1 MTRAKNHRSL
11 MRALQCCQWRA
22 RNRDRKGAAGRRGS
36 ALLAVLWLSAALSA
50 IAYSVATSVRGEI
63 ERTSTLTDGVQSY
76 FLATGALER
85 ALFYIELG
93 PAHRNPDGT
102 PRFFDAGTP
111 RLNFTFGSGV
121 ATVEIIPEAS
131 KLSINESRPEDLA
144 RLMMHLGAEPER
156 AQQIAMAIVD
166 WRSPAPGGLSMFDH
180 HYLSLAPSFRARHSS
195 LEEIEELLLVKGMTP
210 DLFYGSVVRDEQGRL
225 QPRAGLRDCV
235 SVYGSAGAVDVNTA
249 QPAVMAAFGIPPEA
263 VAAIVQRRHALP
275 FRTAEQLAAF
285 TQGGGPAFSR
295 LTVGGGTI
303 YTLRSTGRLRSPNGN
318 LLDMTRTVSGLV
330 KFHRVAHNPPIQIL
344 RWYDN

>member
-1 MTRAKNHRSL
+1 
-11 MRALQCCQWRA
+11 MRKASQ
-22 RNRDRKGAAGRRGS
+22 RGS

-50 IAYSVATSVRGEI
+50 IAYSVATTVRGEI
-63 ERTSTLTDGVQSY
+63 ERTSTLTDGVRSY
-76 FLATGALER
+76 FLATGAFER
-85 ALFYIELG
+85 ALFQIEVG
-93 PAHRNPDGT
+93 EPYFA
-102 PRFFDAGTP
+102 AGTP
-111 RLNFTFGSGV
+111 RLNFTFPSGT

-131 KLSINESRPEDLA
+131 KLSINEAKPEDLL
-144 RLMMHLGAEPER
+144 RLLIQLGAEPER

-166 WRSPAPGGLSMFDH
+166 WRTPAPGGLSPFDQ
-180 HYLSLAPSFRARHSS
+180 HYLSIAPSFRARHSS
-195 LEEIEELLLVKGMTP
+195 VEEIEELLLVKGMTP

-263 VAAIVQRRHALP
+263 VAAIVQRRHAIP
-275 FRTAEQLAAF
+275 FRSAEQLAAF
-285 TQGGGPAFSR
+285 TQGGGPAFGR

-303 YTLRSTGRLRSPNGN
+303 YTLRSTGKFA
-318 LLDMTRTVSGLV
+318 DMTRTVSGLV